1 MPSPICLVKD
11 GAGAFEASFPRVEVT
26 PGNTVTI
33 KLNSPSGVES
43 WDISCISTDEL
54 GDAATINAGLTVS
67 IPAFEATFTAPAAGS
82 ALIFESRVNGGL
94 NPQRQQD
101 PDYVS
106 AFKIIT
112 LTSEGKE
119 VMALGEESEGNQ
131 DFGWLGVFNDL
142 IRNPPIGGVQV
153 IVNIQDYGA
162 VCDGVTD
169 DSDAWDACMADVPIR
184 GIDVIEVPQ
193 TVGGCAISRPIR
205 MCSTDPNYLMNG
217 VTIRGQLDTVAVA
230 PALTYLVWLV
240 DQRSGSSASLV
251 STANDIEPG
260 ADYLGITWT
269 HFLLSGCTGAN
280 FTAADVGTTGVR
292 ISNAANPLLN
302 ATVRITKYVSP
313 TSVYVGMQNLG
324 ALSDANNGT
333 IGWIVLDS
341 MIYMQGRALAV
352 ENLSPFIASG
362 KYVYNFL
369 SFTHPTGESSQLS
382 VTGCTASRISVQPA
396 GTGVCEN
403 LLEVGQWIVPTT
415 TQVGWLWTFQTAA
428 NGQYRPWGP
437 YQCDYFELKNATI
450 INYGSAYE
458 GACIR
463 SANPSGQ
470 SRANI
475 AHDIGAIGKEYVTLE
490 RSDFPNSNGP
500 ASSSWTIHHMT
511 GGGITKALV
520 GRTSG
525 QAQFTVNQLSCEQ
538 GAAVFISYGLANA
551 ITSTVFNGAYYFS
564 VNSGLY
570 AYDPVGIFQVTDGS
584 YLSLNDCEFELS
596 GLDLPGGYFLDA
608 NNSGRANITFTNCNL
623 PDPSGYGLKELR
635 DMFNLRGYYAKVNI
649 TNCMTYLQGN
659 DGLSALGNISFVGGA
674 YVAGANIN
682 TADRF
687 GDSLLMRG
695 TSNSL
700 FTASNYFG
708 VVTISGATETRKT
721 WEFVDPEIDEDYEG
735 HYYEIL
741 PTLLYSSG
749 TVAAAAIPVDIQK
762 ARRSCTLELGAPPG
776 GGASVT
782 YGLRLIRHNQAPI
795 TAFHPQDIPDL
806 YFYFDAEYD
815 VGYNVAISPE
825 LQDNIT
831 GRLYWRNQASRRGL
845 AYTNISACD
854 AFAATTGG
862 ADDATAL
869 PSTATDAAFNNK
881 YVATTTTSKRMFGLM
896 HGTEACASPFTMF
909 VVGTAGTGAG
919 DKCPFQLW
927 DGSNGKTAEFL
938 NNGTTTYLYIDG
950 VTTLNT
956 AHTWTTPAV
965 VCGVANGASSALY
978 ISSITATATGTAGT
992 LTTGADDYFIIG
1004 ANNTYSRY
1012 WSGTG
1017 GGAVG
1022 KIAAILVYKGALS
1035 TADRTSVTNWL
1046 GARYGITI
1054 AP

>member
-1 MPSPICLVKD
+1 MSYEITFGGRFQAGLGITAGKVVVKAGNLYLPATTANVALYPIAGLVVRYQQVPSANYDVGDIAH
-11 GAGAFEASFPRVEVT
+11 AGVW
-26 PGNTVTI
+26 
-33 KLNSPSGVES
+33 PSSLTGLS
-43 WDISCISTDEL
+43 
-54 GDAATINAGLTVS
+54 AATAGV
-67 IPAFEATFTAPAAGS
+67 ATYARVTSTGSLESTTAPADGDQLMGRINS
-82 ALIFESRVNGGL
+82 DG
-94 NPQRQQD
+94 D
-101 PDYVS
+101 
-106 AFKIIT
+106 II
-112 LTSEGKE
+112 LVHE
-119 VMALGEESEGNQ
+119 VYSVIPANT
-131 DFGWLGVFNDL
+131 
-142 IRNPPIGGVQV
+142 VQT
-153 IVNIQDYGA
+153 IVNIMDYGA

-169 DSDAWDACMADVPIR
+169 DSDAWDAVMADVPIL
-184 GIDVIEVPQ
+184 GIDVIEVPK
-193 TVGGCAISRPIR
+193 TAGGCAISRPIR
-205 MCSTDPNYLMNG
+205 MCSTDGAYLMNG
-217 VTIRGQLDTVAVA
+217 VTIRGQLSTPAVA
-230 PALTYLVWLV
+230 PALTYLVWL
-240 DQRSGSSASLV
+240 QNKRTGTAASLV
-251 STANDIEPG
+251 STANDVEPG
-260 ADYLGITWT
+260 PDYLGVTWT
-269 HFLLSGCTGAN
+269 HVLLSNCTGAN
-280 FTAADVGTTGVR
+280 FTPDDVGTLKVR
-292 ISNAANPLLN
+292 IEDASNPLLN
-302 ATVRITKYVSP
+302 AQMCVTKYVSP
-313 TSVYVGMQNLG
+313 TSVYLG
-324 ALSDANNGT
+324 AQNGGAFGSDANNGAIKWT
-333 IGWIVLDS
+333 VLES

-362 KYVYNFL
+362 KYAYNFL
-369 SFTHPTGESSQLS
+369 SFTHPTGGSNQLS
-382 VTGCTASRISVQPA
+382 VTGCTAKRISVQPA

-415 TQVGWLWTFQTAA
+415 TQVGWEFTFQTAV
-428 NGQYRPWGP
+428 NGQYRPWSP
-437 YQCDYFELKNATI
+437 YQCDYFELENAII
-450 INYGSAYE
+450 INDGAAYE

-463 SANPSGQ
+463 SANSSGQ

-475 AHDIGAIGKEYVTLE
+475 ARDIGSIAKQYITLE
-490 RSDFPNSNGP
+490 RSDFPNANGG
-500 ASSSWTIHHMT
+500 ASSSWTIHHAT
-511 GGGITKALV
+511 GGGITVACV

-538 GAAVFISYGLANA
+538 GAAIFKSYGYANA

-570 AYDPVGIFQVTDGS
+570 AYDPAGIFQVTDGS
-584 YLSLNDCEFELS
+584 YLSVNDCELELS
-596 GLDLPGGYFLDA
+596 GLNVPGGYFVDA
-608 NNSGRANITFTNCNL
+608 VNTGRATITFTNCNL
-623 PDPSGYGLKELR
+623 PDPAGYGRKSLR
-635 DMFNLRGYYAKVNI
+635 EIFNLRGLYAKVNL
-649 TNCMTYLQGN
+649 TNCTTYKYGV
-659 DGLSALGNISFVGGA
+659 GLSALGNVSYVGGA
-674 YVAGANIN
+674 YVAGANIHA
-682 TADRF
+682 ADRF

-776 GGASVT
+776 AGASVT
-782 YGLRLIRHNQAPI
+782 YGLRLIRHNKLPT

-854 AFAATTGG
+854 AFACTTGSV
-862 ADDATAL
+862 DDPTAL
-869 PSTATDAAFNNK
+869 FDVATDAAFNDR
-881 YVATTTTSKRMFGLM
+881 YVATTTTSKRMLGLM

-927 DGSNGKTAEFL
+927 DGATAKTAEFL

-956 AHTWTTPAV
+956 AHTWTTPEV

-992 LTTGADDYFIIG
+992 MTTGADDYFLIG
-1004 ANNTYSRY
+1004 ANNAYSRY

-1046 GARYGITI
+1046 GTRYGITI